1 MARTWIGRK
10 MEAPSMTEQSLF
22 DYIKGKYL
30 EDLEKSGDAFEYIDA
45 TSNGYRLKIEL
56 KCRHT
61 HYDELILEK
70 DKYESL
76 MQQAD
81 KLGFTPFYINSTP
94 QGIYAFNLRKITV
107 TWTTRRL
114 PASTYN
120 KTAPVDKEIALL
132 HIDKAVKL

>member
-1 MARTWIGRK
+1 
-10 MEAPSMTEQSLF
+10 METSSMTEKSLF
-22 DYIKGKYL
+22 DYIKGKYV
-30 EDLEKSGDAFEYIDA
+30 EDLEMSGDAFEYIDA
-45 TSNGYRLKIEL
+45 TSQTYRMKVEL

-120 KTAPVDKEIALL
+120 KTAPVDKEIAML

>member
-1 MARTWIGRK
+1 
-10 MEAPSMTEQSLF
+10 METSSMTEKSLF
-22 DYIKGKYL
+22 DYIKGKYV
-30 EDLEKSGDAFEYIDA
+30 EDLEMSGDAFEYIDA
-45 TSNGYRLKIEL
+45 TSQTYRMKVEL

-76 MQQAD
+76 IQQAD

-94 QGIYAFNLRKITV
+94 QGIYAFNLRKVTV

>member
-1 MARTWIGRK
+1 
-10 MEAPSMTEQSLF
+10 MERSTMTEQGLF
-22 DYIKGKYL
+22 DYIKETYL
-30 EDLEKSGDAFEYIDA
+30 EDLQKSEHTYEYIDA
-45 TSNGYRLKIEL
+45 TSYGYRLSIEL

-76 MQQAD
+76 MQQANE
-81 KLGFTPFYINSTP
+81 LGFTPFYINSTP
-94 QGIYAFNLRKITV
+94 KGIYAFNLRKITV

-114 PASTYN
+114 PSSTVDN
-120 KTAPVDKEIALL
+120 GPDVDKEIALL

>member
-1 MARTWIGRK
+1 
-10 MEAPSMTEQSLF
+10 MERSTMTEQGLF
-22 DYIKGKYL
+22 DYIKETYL
-30 EDLEKSGDAFEYIDA
+30 EDLQKSEHTYEYIDA
-45 TSNGYRLKIEL
+45 TSYGYKLSIEL

-76 MQQAD
+76 MQQANE
-81 KLGFTPFYINSTP
+81 LGFTPFYINSTP
-94 QGIYAFNLRKITV
+94 QGIYAFNLRKIKV

-114 PASTYN
+114 PSSTVDN
-120 KTAPVDKEIALL
+120 GPDVDKEIALL

>member
-1 MARTWIGRK
+1 
-10 MEAPSMTEQSLF
+10 MEASSMTEQSLF

-76 MQQAD
+76 VQTAD
-81 KLGFTPFYINSTP
+81 KLGYTPFYINSTP

-107 TWTTRRL
+107 TWTTKRL
-114 PASTYN
+114 PASTFN
-120 KTAPVDKEIALL
+120 KAPAIDKEVTLL

>member
-1 MARTWIGRK
+1 
-10 MEAPSMTEQSLF
+10 MTEKTLF
-22 DYIKGKYL
+22 DYIKGKYV
-30 EDLEKSGDAFEYIDA
+30 EDLEMSGDAFEYIDA
-45 TSNGYRLKIEL
+45 TSQTYRMKVEL

>member
-1 MARTWIGRK
+1 
-10 MEAPSMTEQSLF
+10 MTEQGLF
-22 DYIKGKYL
+22 DYIKETYL
-30 EDLEKSGDAFEYIDA
+30 EDLQKSEHTYEYIDA
-45 TSNGYRLKIEL
+45 TSYGYRLTIEL

-76 MQQAD
+76 MDRAD
-81 KLGFTPFYINSTP
+81 DLGFTPFYINSTP

-107 TWTTRRL
+107 TFTTKRL
-114 PASTYN
+114 PSSTVDN
-120 KTAPVDKEIALL
+120 GPVIDKKVALL

>member
-1 MARTWIGRK
+1 
-10 MEAPSMTEQSLF
+10 MTEQSLF
-22 DYIKGKYL
+22 DYIKGKYV
-30 EDLEKSGDAFEYIDA
+30 EDLEMSGDAFEYIDA
-45 TSNGYRLKIEL
+45 TSQTYRMKIEL

-76 MQQAD
+76 VQQAD

-94 QGIYAFNLRKITV
+94 QGIYAFNLRKIKV
-107 TWTTRRL
+107 SWTTKRL
-114 PASTYN
+114 PSNT
-120 KTAPVDKEIALL
+120 VDKGPVIDKEVALL

>member
-1 MARTWIGRK
+1 
-10 MEAPSMTEQSLF
+10 MTEQGLF
-22 DYIKGKYL
+22 DYIKATYL
-30 EDLEKSGDAFEYIDA
+30 EDLKKSEHVYEYIDA
-45 TSNGYRLKIEL
+45 TSNGYRLTIEL

-76 MQQAD
+76 INRA
-81 KLGFTPFYINSTP
+81 KELGFTPFYINSTP

-107 TWTTRRL
+107 TWKTKRL
-114 PASTYN
+114 PSNTLEN
-120 KTAPVDKEIALL
+120 GPMIDKEVALL